1 MSDQP
6 EEYRSDRVTVR
17 FDGKKCIHSRNCVLG
32 DPRVFVPNVTG
43 PWIHPEAV
51 PVERVV
57 ELVHACPSGALSYE
71 RNDGA
76 PGEQPPPVNTVRVL
90 ENGPLAFR
98 AEMRFDGGGS
108 ALRATLC
115 RCGASNA
122 KPFCDNSHKASGFAA
137 TGEPATQES
146 QPLERRNGVLEVIP
160 VLDGPL
166 HVKGSMEIVSGTG
179 RTINRVVEAW
189 FCRCGGSAKKPF
201 CDGTHKRNGFKAA
214 GRAPVR
220 K

>member
-1 MSDQP
+1 MSDET
-6 EEYRSDRVTVR
+6 EEYPSERVTVR
-17 FDGKKCIHSRNCVLG
+17 FAGKRCIHSRNCVLG
-32 DPRVFVPNVTG
+32 DPHVFVPNAVG

-57 ELVHACPSGALSYE
+57 ELVHACPSGALTYE
-71 RNDGA
+71 RRDGSPGDA
-76 PGEQPPPVNTVRVL
+76 PAPVNTVRVL

-98 AEMRFDGGGS
+98 AEMRFEGGEA

-115 RCGASNA
+115 RCGASNN
-122 KPFCDNSHKASGFAA
+122 KPFCDNGHKASGFIA
-137 TGEPATQES
+137 TGEPATQDS
-146 QPLERRNGVLEVIP
+146 QPLERRNGALEVIP

-166 HVKGSMEIVSGTG
+166 HVKGNLEIVSGTG

-189 FCRCGGSAKKPF
+189 FCRCGGSAKKPY
-201 CDGTHKRNGFKAA
+201 CDGTHKRNGFKAE
-214 GRAPVR
+214 GRAPIR

>member
-1 MSDQP
+1 MSD
-6 EEYRSDRVTVR
+6 
-17 FDGKKCIHSRNCVLG
+17 
-32 DPRVFVPNVTG
+32 DPD
-43 PWIHPEAV
+43 
-51 PVERVV
+51 
-57 ELVHACPSGALSYE
+57 YE

-76 PGEQPPPVNTVRVL
+76 AGEQPPPVNTVRVL
-90 ENGPLAFR
+90 ENGPLEFR
-98 AEMRFDGGGS
+98 AEMRFEGGGS

-115 RCGASNA
+115 RCGASNN
-122 KPFCDNSHKASGFAA
+122 KPFCDNSHRASGFTA

-146 QPLERRNGVLEVIP
+146 QPLERRNGVLDVIP

-166 HVKGSMEIVSGTG
+166 HVKGSIEIVTGSG
-179 RTINRVVEAW
+179 RTVHRVTEAW

-201 CDGTHKRNGFKAA
+201 CDGTHKRNGLRAE

>member
-1 MSDQP
+1 MSDKT
-6 EEYRSDRVTVR
+6 EEYRSASVTVR
-17 FDGKKCIHSRNCVLG
+17 FAGTKCIHSRNCVLG
-32 DPRVFVPNVTG
+32 DPRVFVPNAPG
-43 PWIHPEAV
+43 PWIHPEAA
-51 PVERVV
+51 PIERVA

-71 RNDGA
+71 RHDGGPA
-76 PGEQPPPVNTVRVL
+76 EQPPQVNTVRVL

-98 AEMRFDGGGS
+98 AEMRFEGGGN

-115 RCGASNA
+115 RCGASNT
-122 KPFCDNSHKASGFAA
+122 KPFCDGSHKASGFVAS
-137 TGEPATQES
+137 GEPATQDS
-146 QPLERRNGVLEVIP
+146 QALAQRNGVLEVIP

-166 HVKGSMEIVSGTG
+166 HVKGSMEVVSGTG

-189 FCRCGGSAKKPF
+189 FCRCGGSAKKPY
-201 CDGTHKRNGFKAA
+201 CDGTHKKNGFKAE